1 MGPRR
6 CGKLGWLKDK
16 EVQGVGE
23 EHADISGGKA
33 VNKCGFY
40 LTEAKSSGSTVYK
53 YEKSLH

>member
-1 MGPRR
+1 M
-6 CGKLGWLKDK
+6 
-16 EVQGVGE
+16 QGVGE

-53 YEKSLH
+53 YEQSLP